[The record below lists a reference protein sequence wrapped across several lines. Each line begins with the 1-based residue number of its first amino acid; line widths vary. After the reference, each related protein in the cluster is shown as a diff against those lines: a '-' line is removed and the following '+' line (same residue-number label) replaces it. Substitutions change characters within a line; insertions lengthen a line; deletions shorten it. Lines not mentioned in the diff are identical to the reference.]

1 LLVRQLCCRVSAVL
15 FFLGLMKK
23 NQSLMA
29 LTLSLI
35 AGTVSAA
42 MSLTST
48 DIRPGLA
55 IPVAHIYTRCGGE
68 NISPNLAWSG
78 APSGTMSFVL
88 TMIDVDVKPDEWSHW
103 IVVGLPAASNSLLRG
118 AQSLPGGAKAIASNF
133 GDAAYDGPCPPK
145 GTGVHHY
152 QFTVWALPTT
162 SISLLPDQKA
172 TTLTALL
179 SRQALDRA
187 SLVGLVTAAQD

>member
-1 LLVRQLCCRVSAVL
+1 
-15 FFLGLMKK
+15 MKK
-23 NQSLMA
+23 NQGLLS

-55 IPVAHIYTRCGGE
+55 IPVAHIYPRCGGE
-68 NISPNLAWSG
+68 NISPNLSWSG

-88 TMIDVDVKPDEWSHW
+88 TMIDVDVKPDGWSHW
-103 IVVGLPAASNSLLRG
+103 VLVGLPATSNSLPRG

-133 GDAAYDGPCPPK
+133 GAAAYDGPCPPK

-152 QFTVWALPTT
+152 QFTIWALSTAT
-162 SISLLPDQKA
+162 ILLMPDEKA

-179 SRQALDRA
+179 SKQALDRA
-187 SLVGLVTAAQD
+187 SLIGLVTAPQN